1 MPNNI
6 TDAAET
12 NLIVKNDMVKVREI
26 DFVNQFA
33 HNSLAKLIEALGV
46 TRKIAMQE
54 GTTLYVYETSGTL
67 ESGSVAEGAVI
78 PLSHYATTK
87 TPVGEITLNKWRKAT
102 SAEAIMKSGYEA
114 AVRDT
119 DRKLLLDAQKKIR
132 NDFFTLINGTI
143 TGATVISGATLQD
156 VLAEAWAQ
164 LQIKFEDDTAQA
176 VHFVNPLDIADY
188 LKTAQISVQTA
199 FGMNYVEDFLG
210 LGSVIMSSRVTQGT
224 VVSTAKQNLIMY
236 YLSMN
241 GDIGG
246 KFGLTVDDLGY
257 IGVKGDIPTEER
269 AQLETLVMSG
279 IQFFVEYAAGVIKA
293 TITGTLLD
301 LEVTSVAGSANGK
314 TKITYSGYTKGAND
328 VLKYYVS
335 DYPIAVSR
343 DDDLTDWTT
352 WNGSDDI
359 TAATGKIM
367 NLAVTDSSYKAL
379 AEGHTTVTAKSSG

>member
-1 MPNNI
+1 MANL
-6 TDAAET
+6 TDGAET
-12 NLIVKNDMVKVREI
+12 NLVVKNDMVKVREI
-26 DFVNQFA
+26 DFVNQFS
-33 HNSLAKLIEALGV
+33 HNQLAKLIVVLGV
-46 TRKIAMQE
+46 ARKIAMQE
-54 GTTLYVYETSGTL
+54 GTTLYVYETTGSL

-87 TPVGEITLNKWRKAT
+87 TPVGTISLNKWRKAV
-102 SAEAIMKSGYEA
+102 SAEAIMKSGYEG

-119 DRKLLLDAQKKIR
+119 DAALLLDVQKTVR
-132 NDFFTLINGTI
+132 SDFFTLLNGTI
-143 TGATVISGATLQD
+143 TGATVVSGATLQD

-224 VVSTAKQNLIMY
+224 VISTAKQNIVMY
-236 YLSMN
+236 YLTMS
-241 GDIGG
+241 GDIGS

-257 IGVKGDIPTEER
+257 IGIKGDIPTEER

-279 IQFFVEYAAGVIKA
+279 IQFFVEYAAGVIKS

-301 LEVTSVAGSANGK
+301 LEVASVAGGTSGK

-328 VLKYYVS
+328 VLKVYVS
-335 DYPIAVSR
+335 DYPIAVER
-343 DDDLTDWTT
+343 GDDLTSWTT

-359 TAATGKIM
+359 TAATGKIL
-367 NLAVTDSSYKAL
+367 NLAVTDSSYAAI
-379 AEGHTTVTAKSSG
+379 AEGHATVTAKA